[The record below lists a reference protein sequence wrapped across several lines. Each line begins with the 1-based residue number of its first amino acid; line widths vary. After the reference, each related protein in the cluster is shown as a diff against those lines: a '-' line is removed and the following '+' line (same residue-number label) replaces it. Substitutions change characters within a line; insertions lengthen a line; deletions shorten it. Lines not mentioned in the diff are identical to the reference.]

1 VQIAT
6 TLHLTAFSSEEA
18 QGLAIETRKM
28 MNLDHPQ
35 QLGGEAASAPPQV
48 LFDGPT
54 AGGRIAFENQG
65 FLRHNNVYMELQK
78 RLAKHLRAVLKAK
91 YDLQIETI
99 PLEIPPELKFG
110 ELATPIAFELARK
123 LRKAPKVI
131 AQEIV
136 AALGKVNGFAS
147 FEVAGAGYI
156 NARLDRAAG
165 VRMTAASEAGAQ
177 ATSGIHSLVEHTS
190 INPNKAAHIGHLR
203 NAILGDTFV
212 RLLRASGQKV
222 DVQNYIDN
230 TGVQVADVVVG
241 FLHIEKMLP
250 SQVRQLIEKLDR
262 DFRAALASGLSVS
275 EAAQSYGMPIDY
287 YCWDLYARVNDWYL
301 ALVDDLGFP
310 SGWDSNPK
318 VAAERKQIRLDTLH
332 QIEAGNNEVAEIAD
346 LISTAVLRRHLETML
361 RLDIEYDFL
370 PRESEILHLKFWE
383 SAFEEMKRTG
393 VLYFETMGKNKGCWV
408 MTRPGVEIAEGE
420 TDEDAKVIVRSNGTV
435 TYVGKDIAY
444 HLWKFGLL
452 GMMDEIASAVVKRDR
467 SREEIKIAAQRWKR
481 VRWKDFGYKPFFTYP
496 DHECWISTEQGVEP
510 HPHFGGAQA
519 IYNVID
525 ARQSDPQANVIQAL
539 HSMGH
544 VDQAER
550 YTHFSYE
557 MVALTPRCAK
567 ELGYEISKEDMER
580 SYIEVSGRKGFG
592 VKADYLM
599 DKLIAAARAEVDA
612 RQTGRD
618 DAARQRI
625 AEQIAIGA
633 LRYFM
638 LKFTRNSVIAFDFKD
653 ALSFEGETGPY
664 IQYAVVRAKNIFRK
678 GDTTPEAELDEFAKL
693 AELDSYLQGED
704 AEDIWALWLRAA
716 RRTLVLEQCIATS
729 EPAYLAKHA
738 FQLAQEFNNFYH
750 KHHVLTEEDPARKT
764 FLLATAAVALRELV
778 LALSWLGIESPE
790 AM

>member
-1 VQIAT
+1 MY
-6 TLHLTAFSSEEA
+6 LE
-18 QGLAIETRKM
+18 M
-28 MNLDHPQ
+28 
-35 QLGGEAASAPPQV
+35 
-48 LFDGPT
+48 
-54 AGGRIAFENQG
+54 
-65 FLRHNNVYMELQK
+65 QK
-78 RLAKHLRAVLKAK
+78 RLTQHLRAVLKAK
-91 YDLQIETI
+91 YDLQLETI

-136 AALGKVNGFAS
+136 AALAKVDGFAG

-165 VRMTAASEAGAQ
+165 VRVTAATEAGAQ
-177 ATSGIHSLVEHTS
+177 AASGIHSLVEHTS

-212 RLLRASGQKV
+212 RLLRAAGQKV

-241 FLHIEKMLP
+241 FLHLEGKSLAE
-250 SQVRQLIEKLDR
+250 VRLLLDGLKQKGQR
-262 DFRAALASGLSVS
+262 IDF
-275 EAAQSYGMPIDY
+275 
-287 YCWDLYARVNDWYL
+287 YCWNLYAKTSLWYT
-301 ALVDDLGFP
+301 
-310 SGWDSNPK
+310 SGS
-318 VAAERKQIRLDTLH
+318 AEENEARKKLRYATLH
-332 QIEAGNNEVAEIAD
+332 ELERGGNETAEVAE
-346 LISTAVLRRHLETML
+346 LISTAVLHRHLETML

-383 SAFEEMKRTG
+383 AAFEQLKKTG
-393 VLYFETMGKNKGCWV
+393 VLYFENEGKNKGCWV
-408 MTRPGVEIAEGE
+408 MTRPGAETTEGE
-420 TDEDAKVIVRSNGTV
+420 TNEDAKVIVRSNGTV

-452 GMMDEIASAVVKRDR
+452 G
-467 SREEIKIAAQRWKR
+467 
-481 VRWKDFGYKPFFTYP
+481 KDFGYNPFFTYP
-496 DHECWISTEQGVEP
+496 KHECWISAEKGVEP

-539 HSMGH
+539 RGMGH
-544 VDQAER
+544 TDQANR

-557 MVALTPRCAK
+557 MVALTPRCAV
-567 ELGYEISKEDMER
+567 ELGYDVSPEDLER

-592 VKADYLM
+592 VKADDLI
-599 DKLIAAARAEVDA
+599 DKLIVATRAEVDA

-618 DAARQRI
+618 EAERQRI
-625 AEQIAIGA
+625 SGQIAIGA

-664 IQYAVVRAKNIFRK
+664 IQYAVVRARNIFRK
-678 GDTTPEAELDEFAKL
+678 AETTPEAELAKL
-693 AELDSYLQGED
+693 VKEAEFGAYLEGE
-704 AEDIWALWLRAA
+704 ASEDIWALWLRAA
-716 RRTLVLEQCIATS
+716 RRTLVLEQCITTS

-750 KHHVLTEEDPARKT
+750 KHHILTEEDPARKT